1 MLKNEWKHLVK
12 NKLMLIVVIA
22 VITIPTIYT
31 TLFLGSMW
39 DPYGNVD
46 QLPVAVVN
54 NDQPVD
60 YEGETLNV
68 GQEMVDQLKDDG
80 SLDFR
85 FVDSEDARQG
95 LADGDYYMVITIPEN
110 FSANAASL
118 TGDAPEKMELG
129 YETNPGTN
137 YIASK
142 MSETAMKTIE
152 ASVRESVTKT
162 YVQAVYDQIGV
173 IGDGMQEAAD
183 GTGELQDGAVQL
195 KDGNATMTDGL
206 QTLADSTLTFVNG
219 SEELT
224 EGLASYVDGVST
236 VNDGAQTLND
246 GAQTLNSG
254 AQQVNDGAQSLKDGV
269 QTLND
274 GTQTLAEGT
283 QTLNGGIQSARDGS
297 AALVSGTQ
305 QVDDNMTTL
314 NAGLTQ
320 LYSATVTLP
329 ESTAALDSGVGSVQ
343 SGISQL
349 QSGNQQ
355 LQSGAAQLSGGA
367 QQLDAG
373 LAQIVGEDNA
383 NSAKLRTGAEQV
395 MGGIDTM
402 VSTMNSMVSSAN
414 ESLVSTADTVRTS
427 ASQIQSNLIDPSDA
441 EESVQT
447 AAAAVTAAVQN
458 GQLSAED
465 AAVISDAL
473 KQSLTAAKTN
483 YACGT
488 KAVEGMNQIADGLED
503 GQMTLDEATQAKIA
517 ALQQGASDLNDGVKN
532 YTAGVDQAAA
542 GTSALVSGASQISNG
557 LTQSGSGLDALANGT
572 AQVKDGTS
580 QLAASAPALSGGI
593 AQARQGGAALQSQG
607 TSVLVGGAAQLYG
620 GLTQLADGSDT
631 LAAGSTTLN
640 AGAQSLLTG
649 SNTLAA
655 GTRSLADGSA
665 TLAAGTTTLSDGT
678 RTLVSNNATLMSGAN
693 QLTDGARQIADGS
706 DRLLSGSRE
715 LGDGLDELYDG
726 ADTLKSS
733 LSDAADEVK
742 ATNTSD
748 AAVDL
753 FSAPVDTTEEQMTTV
768 ENNGHAMAPY
778 MMSVALWVG
787 CIAFSLMYPLTEYYG
802 GKLKSGMAWWFSKAS
817 VLYLIAILQALCM
830 LLCLHVFDGFNP
842 ANWGLTIAVAVAASL
857 AFMSIMYFFTNF
869 IGKAG
874 SFLMLVFMVVQLAG
888 SVGTYPL
895 ELSGGFVKYLHEWV
909 PFTYTVKA
917 FRSTIAGGESV
928 ESCIVFMLI
937 LFVVFS
943 ILSIMVFRGRARK
956 IKAGKPTL
964 HDWLDAHHLA

>member
-12 NKLMLIVVIA
+12 NKLMLVVVIA

-46 QLPVAVVN
+46 KLPVAVVN
-54 NDQPVD
+54 NDKAVE

-68 GQEMVDQLKDDG
+68 GQELVDQLAEDG

-85 FVDSEDARQG
+85 FVDAADAEQG
-95 LADGDYYMVITIPEN
+95 LDDGSYYMVITIPEN
-110 FSANAASL
+110 FSANASSL
-118 TGDAPEKMELG
+118 TSDAPEKMVLD

-162 YVQAVYDQIGV
+162 YVQAVYDQIVV
-173 IGDGMQEAAD
+173 IGDGMQDAAD

-195 KDGNATMTDGL
+195 KDGNTTMTDGL

-224 EGLASYVDGVST
+224 EGLATYVDGVST
-236 VNDGAQTLND
+236 VNSGARTLNDGAQTLNDGAQTLND

-254 AQQVNDGAQSLKDGV
+254 AQ
-269 QTLND
+269 TLND
-274 GTQTLAEGT
+274 GTQ
-283 QTLNGGIQSARDGS
+283 SAKDGS

-329 ESTAALDSGVGSVQ
+329 ESTTALDNGVGSVQ
-343 SGISQL
+343 SGIGQL
-349 QSGNQQ
+349 QAGNQQ
-355 LQSGAAQLSGGA
+355 LQTGAQQLSGGA

-373 LAQIVGEDNA
+373 LAQIVGENNA
-383 NSAKLRTGAEQV
+383 NSIALREGAAAVEQ
-395 MGGIDTM
+395 GINTMVDTM
-402 VSTMNSMVSSAN
+402 EDMVTSGNETLVNTAN
-414 ESLVSTADTVRTS
+414 TVRTS
-427 ASQIQSNLIDPSDA
+427 ANQIKSGLVATTDA
-441 EESVQT
+441 ENSVENAKQVLT
-447 AAAAVTAAVQN
+447 TAVQE
-458 GQLSAED
+458 GRLSAEEV
-465 AAVISDAL
+465 AAIQDAL
-473 KQSLTAAKTN
+473 VQSLTGAKTN
-483 YACGT
+483 YTCGSA
-488 KAVEGMNQIADGLED
+488 AVDGMNRIAAGLED
-503 GQMTLDEATQAKIA
+503 GQVRLDEETQTKIA
-517 ALQQGASDLNDGVKN
+517 TLEQGASDLKDGITN
-532 YTAGVDQAAA
+532 YTNGVDQAAA
-542 GTSALVSGASQISNG
+542 GTSALVDGANQIYGG
-557 LTQSGSGLDALANGT
+557 LTQSSAGLDQLADGT
-572 AQVKDGTS
+572 AQVKAGTS
-580 QLAASAPALSGGI
+580 QLAASAPTLSGGI
-593 AQARQGGAALQSQG
+593 AQAQQGGVALQSQG
-607 TSVLVGGAAQLYG
+607 TSALVSGAAQLYG
-620 GLTQLADGSDT
+620 GLTQLADGSST
-631 LAAGSTTLN
+631 LAVGT
-640 AGAQSLLTG
+640 QSLAVG
-649 SNTLAA
+649 AK
-655 GTRSLADGSA
+655 SLADGSA
-665 TLAAGTTTLSDGT
+665 TLAAGTTTLADGT
-678 RTLVSNNATLMSGAN
+678 KTLVSNNATLLGGAN
-693 QLTDGARQIADGS
+693 QLTDGAVQIADGS
-706 DRLLSGSRE
+706 DQLLSGSKE
-715 LGDGLDELYDG
+715 IGDGLDELYDG
-726 ADTLKSS
+726 TDTLKSS

-753 FSAPVDTTEEQMTTV
+753 FSAPVDTTEDQMTTV

-802 GKLKSGMAWWFSKAS
+802 GKLKSGISWWLSKAS

-830 LLCLHVFDGFNP
+830 LFCLHVFDGFNP
-842 ANWGLTIAVAVAASL
+842 ARWGLTIAVAIAASL

-895 ELSGGFVKYLHEWV
+895 ELSGSFVKYLHDWV

-928 ESCIVFMLI
+928 ESCILFMLV

-943 ILSIMVFRGRARK
+943 ILSIMVFQGRARK
-956 IKAGKPTL
+956 IKAGKSTL